1 MLTVRWYHKYMSDA
15 SSNEWD
21 DDEELTDLD
30 DEEGLDVSEDEISE
44 AMSELHKSIFE
55 NKVIATFVKN
65 AYDFGGT
72 NTLIEVMNSVERKM
86 GWRAELIADRA
97 ALDDYMLYRFE
108 TFDEEA
114 WEYYLNSDEFQKL
127 VYDVA
132 HISQASLYRFADKY
146 TIGTSPKQSIR
157 NRVRSILWSLYK
169 KF

>member
-1 MLTVRWYHKYMSDA
+1 MSDA

-30 DEEGLDVSEDEISE
+30 DEEGLDVSEEELNE

-55 NKVIATFVKN
+55 NKVISTFVKN

-72 NTLIEVMNSVERKM
+72 NTLLEVVNCVERKM
-86 GWRAELIADRA
+86 GWRAELVADRA

-108 TFDEEA
+108 TFDEEI
-114 WEYYLNSDEFQKL
+114 WEHYLNSDEYQEL
-127 VYDVA
+127 IYDVA
-132 HISQASLYRFADKY
+132 HMSQQSLYRFADKY
-146 TIGTSPKQSIR
+146 SVGTSPKQMLR
-157 NRVRSILWSLYK
+157 NRVRNMLWRLYK